1 MVPNTYMPQ
10 GNPRGAADVCPRLKG
25 FRILRNPFVVD
36 GRSRRPR
43 RGLQQAGFTLTE
55 IMIVLAVITIVAT
68 IAFVGLRN
76 NQWEGAYLR
85 FTDDLV

>member
-1 MVPNTYMPQ
+1 MRSSGYDAMEACPQ
-10 GNPRGAADVCPRLKG
+10 SRGLRSRSQS
-25 FRILRNPFVVD
+25 FEILRNDCIVSNA
-36 GRSRRPR
+36 SRTHDER
-43 RGLQQAGFTLTE
+43 GFTLTE